1 MKMIPGSIWVLY
13 KSFFQAVP
21 GQKGLLAIGFLLMAL
36 GYLQHGSSH
45 ATLFVMAGTAFATG
59 FTLLFAGPHF
69 RQLASFRRHRLLP
82 DFRKQLITSYL
93 LALASLSLFALLG
106 LVLLENA
113 VPQLRLNGVST
124 GIVWLSLFGV
134 VLVVSFMGF
143 LPRHLRYPTWLLVV
157 VGALNLQHIGLV
169 PIELLLSSSI
179 GIAMVSL
186 GCFLY
191 FVGIA
196 RKPIFYSKRA
206 VSVSKYLPGLNGGF
220 QERGV
225 TAVGSILLGIS
236 DGNVSRFLRTF
247 SAAFLLP
254 MALACATLL
263 TGKQSAEQLFKNP
276 LFLLMGLMTG
286 VLMQIHFAF
295 AVSARRRFIWL
306 RIGGSRQKINQVA
319 QRVLAR
325 ERWAMVFCYALWCAP
340 VISLYPNTAVWLL
353 GVSTLL
359 WCMLLLLE
367 QLILTLKDQR
377 TQRAEFYMLLVFIG
391 IVIGI
396 IAVANVHRQPGTLWL
411 GVAGMFSLYSVLKL
425 NLKAK

>member
-143 LPRHLRYPTWLLVV
+143 LPRHLR
-157 VGALNLQHIGLV
+157 
-169 PIELLLSSSI
+169 
-179 GIAMVSL
+179 
-186 GCFLY
+186 
-191 FVGIA
+191 
-196 RKPIFYSKRA
+196 
-206 VSVSKYLPGLNGGF
+206 
-220 QERGV
+220 
-225 TAVGSILLGIS
+225 
-236 DGNVSRFLRTF
+236 
-247 SAAFLLP
+247 
-254 MALACATLL
+254 
-263 TGKQSAEQLFKNP
+263 
-276 LFLLMGLMTG
+276 
-286 VLMQIHFAF
+286 
-295 AVSARRRFIWL
+295 
-306 RIGGSRQKINQVA
+306 
-319 QRVLAR
+319 
-325 ERWAMVFCYALWCAP
+325 
-340 VISLYPNTAVWLL
+340 
-353 GVSTLL
+353 
-359 WCMLLLLE
+359 
-367 QLILTLKDQR
+367 
-377 TQRAEFYMLLVFIG
+377 
-391 IVIGI
+391 
-396 IAVANVHRQPGTLWL
+396 
-411 GVAGMFSLYSVLKL
+411 
-425 NLKAK
+425 